1 MDKKISIIMP
11 VYNGEKFI
19 SETIKKVSDI
29 DDINFELIVVNDGST
44 DNTQKILNNIKNQFD
59 FLKCYEKENEGV
71 SIARN
76 FGIEK
81 STGEYIIFLD
91 SDDELTKNS
100 LDILRNNLTNEDI
113 LIYGYA
119 VKGSYNRKN
128 DTKILNLFKENKGD
142 KKELLKYILRPNN
155 CIYGYA
161 WRAIY
166 KKSLLTEN
174 KIEFPK
180 GIKISEDFYFFIKA
194 VSLSSKTKVLDDEIY
209 IYNIGPSSMSI
220 KYIPSLLYDMN
231 TVNKKIKDEIVKE
244 DNELLKNY
252 NNCVSN
258 TYIRYVQNEMRDS
271 NTSFVEKYKKIR
283 ITKKTYNF
291 KKNIKESLKNKD
303 EFDLKS
309 YLSLIAFCLNLE
321 LIYMLLFKI
330 KYTVGRNR

>member
-1 MDKKISIIMP
+1 MNKKISIIMP

-19 SETIKKVSDI
+19 SETIQKVSKI

-71 SIARN
+71 SAARN
-76 FGIEK
+76 FGMHK
-81 STGEYIIFLD
+81 STVEYIIFLD
-91 SDDELTKNS
+91 LDDELTKNS
-100 LDILRNNLTNEDI
+100 ISTLRNNLSNEDV
-113 LIYGYA
+113 LIYGYM
-119 VKGSYNRKN
+119 VNGSNSRKN
-128 DTKILNLFKENKGD
+128 DTKILNLLKNKRN

-166 KKSLLTEN
+166 KKSFLTEN

-194 VSLSSKTKVLDDEIY
+194 VSLSSKIKVLDDELY

-231 TVNKKIKDEIVKE
+231 MVNEKIHDEIVKE
-244 DNELLKNY
+244 DNELINNY

-258 TYIRYVQNEMRDS
+258 TYIRYVQNKIKNS
-271 NTSFVEKYKKIR
+271 NTKFI
-283 ITKKTYNF
+283 
-291 KKNIKESLKNKD
+291 
-303 EFDLKS
+303 
-309 YLSLIAFCLNLE
+309 
-321 LIYMLLFKI
+321 
-330 KYTVGRNR
+330 